1 MGHATLKEI
10 ALSAPDFVVHHA
22 EDNVGVVVV
31 ENAEAGRTLTGWV
44 MDTDATVEVPALDR
58 IPLGHKVAL
67 ADIAVESTIVKY
79 GHDIGRTVASVK
91 RGGHVHVHNLK
102 TRRW

>member
-1 MGHATLKEI
+1 MGHAALKEI
-10 ALSAPDFVVHHA
+10 ALSAPDFVVHAA

-31 ENAEAGRTLTGWV
+31 ETAEAGRTLTGWV
-44 MDTDATVEVPALDR
+44 MDTDATVEILALDR

-67 ADIAVESTIVKY
+67 ADIAADATVVKY
-79 GHDIGRTVASVK
+79 GNDIGRTVAAVVK
-91 RGGHVHVHNLK
+91 GGHVHVHNLK

>member
-1 MGHATLKEI
+1 MGDAALSN
-10 ALSAPDFVVHHA
+10 LSAPDFVVHHA
-22 EDNVGVVVV
+22 ADNVGVVVV

-44 MDTDATVEVPALDR
+44 MDTDATVEVPALER

-67 ADIAVESTIVKY
+67 AEIHADTAIVKY
-79 GHDIGRTVASVK
+79 GNDIGRTVAPVAK
-91 RGGHVHVHNLK
+91 GGHVHVHNLK

>member
-1 MGHATLKEI
+1 MGHAALKEI
-10 ALSAPDFVVHHA
+10 ALSAPDFVVHAA

-31 ENAEAGRTLTGWV
+31 ETAEAGRPLTGWI
-44 MDTDATVEVPALDR
+44 MDTDTTVEVLALDR

-67 ADIAVESTIVKY
+67 ADIAADATVLKY
-79 GHDIGRTVASVK
+79 GHDIGRTIAQIK

-102 TRRW
+102 TKRW